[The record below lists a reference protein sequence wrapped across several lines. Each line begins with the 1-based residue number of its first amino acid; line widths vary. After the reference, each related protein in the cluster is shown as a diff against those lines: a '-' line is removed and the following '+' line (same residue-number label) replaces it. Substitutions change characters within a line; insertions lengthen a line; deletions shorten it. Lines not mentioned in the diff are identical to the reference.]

1 MQGII
6 VGGLTDT
13 NATVIAYDD
22 DGNVVDFVHIEPDS
36 DIQSILFQA
45 PVDGSELF
53 VVVIGPSRSQ
63 ELFKVSVVSSSVGE
77 GMLGEVTVGVT
88 DGIGTGIFGNGIS
101 PHCSLGADDLEK
113 VRDQLV
119 DGSHE
124 PSDRVRIIRK

>member
-1 MQGII
+1 MVQDII
-6 VGGLTDT
+6 VPGLTDT

-22 DGNVVDFVHIEPDS
+22 VNVVDFVHIEPDS
-36 DIQSILFQA
+36 DIQSILFQTA
-45 PVDGSELF
+45 GDGSELF

-63 ELFKVSVVSSSVGE
+63 DLFKVIVVSSSVGE

-88 DGIGTGIFGNGIS
+88 DGIVTGIFGNEIS
-101 PHCSLGADDLEK
+101 SYCSLGVDDLEK

-124 PSDRVRIIRK
+124 PSDRVRITRK